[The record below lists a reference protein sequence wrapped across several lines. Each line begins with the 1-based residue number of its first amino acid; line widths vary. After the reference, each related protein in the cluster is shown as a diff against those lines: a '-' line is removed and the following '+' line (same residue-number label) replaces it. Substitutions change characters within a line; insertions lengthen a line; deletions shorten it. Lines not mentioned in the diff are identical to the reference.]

1 MMVATQVPFVK
12 LGLVP
17 SGPEKKCSTDQSSH
31 WGCEYSP
38 LLRVRRLSIGT
49 NTAILSL
56 WKKPDMKMKDR
67 GSSL

>member
-17 SGPEKKCSTDQSSH
+17 SGPEKNVQPISRLIGAASIP
-31 WGCEYSP
+31 P

-49 NTAILSL
+49 NTAVLSL